1 MARGKPMANSLPRAR
16 REIEQIP
23 TGSTKVYRRQ
33 LPNILQYLGQQ
44 LNLAPKFDAD
54 KGGDGAYHVNQ
65 LTLTA
70 LDGLSNELHDT
81 HHPMAVGLAYE
92 DQKEEAK
99 RAKDWRENR
108 ILKFLAYFERVL

>member
-1 MARGKPMANSLPRAR
+1 MARGTPMANSLPRAR

-108 ILKFLAYFERVL
+108 MLKFLAYFERVP